1 MLARTSVGPKVPA
14 MSLRQQVPCPAC
26 GTAYSSEPDFCSVCG
41 NSYVGWATRPRGDV
55 IAPEGDLDVH
65 LPMPATVDQ
74 AEIDR
79 LLGRRHGSQETVWL
93 IVAVL
98 VALLMAW

>member
-1 MLARTSVGPKVPA
+1 

-26 GTAYSSEPDFCSVCG
+26 GTTYSSEPDFCSVCG
-41 NSYVGWATRPRGDV
+41 NSFVGWATHPRCDVTASRGDL
-55 IAPEGDLDVH
+55 ADH
-65 LPMPATVDQ
+65 LATPPTVDQ

-79 LLGRRHGSQETVWL
+79 LLGRRDDQPGIVWL

-98 VALLMAW
+98 MALLLAWLFRS